1 MIFFLPQENPTKNER
16 EATKLL
22 NHIMT
27 EAPAYK
33 SKLKTKDPNQLM
45 IRAINTDVFFSKI
58 EKLNM
63 NHFYAYSTTKKENVK
78 IFKGTILTSTGL
90 QLKEDTFKNN
100 YSSASPLIKAFLDS
114 KIKSLQTQKPTK
126 PEREVG
132 TKRKQDK
139 KL

>member
-90 QLKEDTFKNN
+90 QLKEDSFKNN

-114 KIKSLQTQKPTK
+114 KIKSLQTRTPTK